1 MIKYEELKRQLTEA
15 QIQAEAENDEIEF
28 RKMAA
33 AAEAILAQPG
43 GGMNAQTDSLS
54 FPSLDASSS
63 TSSGSLATAS
73 IDDEDFEGP
82 AAEAVKELEKK
93 VAAAEDESFTE
104 VDD

>member
-15 QIQAEAENDEIEF
+15 QIKAEAENDEIEF

-33 AAEAILAQPG
+33 ILAQTAG
-43 GGMNAQTDSLS
+43 GEMNGRASQTEPLR
-54 FPSLDASSS
+54 FPSLDSSSS
-63 TSSGSLATAS
+63 TSASLATAS
-73 IDDEDFEGP
+73 IEEEDFEGP

-93 VAAAEDESFTE
+93 VAEAEDESFTE